1 MGWNRI
7 RSKISTDKRQTTHQF
22 QRFECVYIA
31 FFSSMLFSFNS
42 SFCFVFLQCV
52 FRTCNC
58 VSNLFYVISLW
69 LFAITAWLSVVSVC
83 MLFCFGILLWLS
95 IFFLCFDVASAI
107 FSTRFV
113 SFLSISILFIYFFS
127 HALPVCFAKCVIGFT
142 GRFAHRCAVIFHGNF
157 DSVYSY
163 IYICNKSHSSILCVF
178 VLVSF
183 QPSTITA

>member
-95 IFFLCFDVASAI
+95 FFFFVFWCCLSNIFHSF
-107 FSTRFV
+107 RFV
-113 SFLSISILFIYFFS
+113 SFNFNFIYLLFFS
-127 HALPVCFAKCVIGFT
+127 CSTRL
-142 GRFAHRCAVIFHGNF
+142 
-157 DSVYSY
+157 
-163 IYICNKSHSSILCVF
+163 LC
-178 VLVSF
+178 
-183 QPSTITA
+183 